1 MLSID
6 PHLLHE
12 PIILFNAMTEIENI
26 RYAQR
31 QRLQFIESVAFWE
44 GEIDRPRVC
53 KVFHVSE
60 NHVTRD
66 FRLYRQSFPENL
78 DYDITSRVYRP
89 SREFRPHIAS
99 GRPEEYLS
107 LLRSY
112 TESQSAALVP
122 AIGQGVR
129 SASLPAPSGQIEP
142 EVLFLVTR
150 AIKCRQGLSIQY
162 QSLNT
167 PHPTSRV
174 VWPHTL
180 ICADF
185 RWRIRAF
192 DEKYGKYLDLVLTR
206 ILSVS
211 PTKVALPAG
220 IEKDAGWEN
229 EVLVEITPFTGLS
242 RDQKRVVGM
251 EYGMTQKKSGWGW
264 SVAMRECLVPYF
276 LKTHRLDLDD
286 PTAAFPI
293 SLANP
298 ELAKRYRFPPIA
310 AAQQA

>member
-1 MLSID
+1 
-6 PHLLHE
+6 
-12 PIILFNAMTEIENI
+12 MTEIENI

-89 SREFRPHIAS
+89 SREFRPQIAS

-129 SASLPAPSGQIEP
+129 SASLPAPNGQIEP
-142 EVLFLVTR
+142 EVLFLATR
-150 AIKCRQGLSIQY
+150 AIKRRQGLSIQY

-174 VWPHTL
+174 VWPHAL

-185 RWRIRAF
+185 RWHIRAF

-211 PTKVALPAG
+211 PTKEALPAG
-220 IEKDAGWEN
+220 MEKDAGWEN
-229 EVLVEITPFTGLS
+229 EVLVEITPFAGLS

-251 EYGMTQKKSGWGW
+251 EYGMTQKKSGWVW
-264 SVAMRECLVPYF
+264 SVSMRECLVPYF
-276 LKTHRLDLDD
+276 LKIHRLDLDD

-293 SLANP
+293 ALANP
-298 ELAKRYRFPPIA
+298 ELAKQYRFPPIA